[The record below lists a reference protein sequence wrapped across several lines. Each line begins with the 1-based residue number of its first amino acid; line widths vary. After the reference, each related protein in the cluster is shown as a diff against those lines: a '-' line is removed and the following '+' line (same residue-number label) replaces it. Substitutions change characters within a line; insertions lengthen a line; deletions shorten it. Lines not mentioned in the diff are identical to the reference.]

1 MEVSWSGA
9 AAVRGACRCRSGGMT
24 SSPGPESLEHA
35 RFAVVDVETT
45 GVRAQNG
52 GRILEVAVAILEGG
66 TIHLAFEALL
76 DPGTPIPPWVTR
88 LTGITDGLVA
98 GRPRFVDVVA
108 GLGYALDGGVF
119 VAHNARFDWR
129 FLAAECVA
137 AGVPAPGG
145 KPLCTVRLTRRLV
158 PELRHRGLDH
168 VAAFFGVEN
177 PARHR
182 AFGDALATAHVLRA
196 LIGRAR
202 ERGVETLEQLIE
214 VHERPRHARTR
225 NAEVGTR
232 NSGEGVSV
240 QATPTDCSAFRVP
253 RSDF

>member
-1 MEVSWSGA
+1 
-9 AAVRGACRCRSGGMT
+9 MT

-45 GVRAQNG
+45 GMRAQVG

-76 DPGTPIPPWVTR
+76 DPGAAIPPWVTR

-98 GRPRFVDVVA
+98 GRPRFDDVAA
-108 GLGYALDGGVF
+108 GLGRALDASVF

-129 FLAAECVA
+129 FLAAECA
-137 AGVPAPGG
+137 AVGVPPPAG

-158 PELRHRGLDH
+158 PELRHRGLDQ
-168 VAAFFGVEN
+168 VAAFFRVDN

-182 AFGDALATAHVLRA
+182 AFGDALATAHILRA

-202 ERGVETLEQLIE
+202 ERGVETLEQLVE
-214 VHERPRHARTR
+214 LHDRPRHKLRIADFGLR
-225 NAEVGTR
+225 NVGASAVGRATSHFESAIR
-232 NSGEGVSV
+232 NPQSEL
-240 QATPTDCSAFRVP
+240 
-253 RSDF
+253 

>member
-1 MEVSWSGA
+1 
-9 AAVRGACRCRSGGMT
+9 MT
-24 SSPGPESLEHA
+24 SSAPSPSLEHC

-45 GVRAQNG
+45 GVRALNG
-52 GRILEVAVAILEGG
+52 GRILEAAVAILEGG

-76 DPGTPIPPWVTR
+76 DPGTAIPPWVAR
-88 LTGITDGLVA
+88 LTGITDGMVA
-98 GRPRFVDVVA
+98 GRPRFSDVAA
-108 GLGYALDGGVF
+108 GVGRALDAAVF

-137 AGVPAPGG
+137 VGAPAPSG

-168 VAAFFGVEN
+168 VAAFFGIDN

-182 AFGDALATAHVLRA
+182 AFGDALATARVLRA
-196 LIGRAR
+196 LLERAR

-214 VHERPRHARTR
+214 VHERPRHQRMRNSECGMR
-225 NAEVGTR
+225 NASAEVAAR
-232 NSGEGVSV
+232 PNSH
-240 QATPTDCSAFRVP
+240 
-253 RSDF
+253 

>member
-1 MEVSWSGA
+1 
-9 AAVRGACRCRSGGMT
+9 MT
-24 SSPGPESLEHA
+24 SSPASESLEHA

-45 GVRAQNG
+45 GVRAQVG

-76 DPGTPIPPWVTR
+76 DPGTPIPLWVAR
-88 LTGITDGLVA
+88 LTGITDGMVA
-98 GRPRFVDVVA
+98 GRPRFGDVVA
-108 GLGYALDGGVF
+108 GFGRALDATVF
-119 VAHNARFDWR
+119 VAHNARFDRR
-129 FLAAECVA
+129 FLADEYAL

-168 VAAFFGVEN
+168 VAAFFGIEN

-196 LIGRAR
+196 R
-202 ERGVETLEQLIE
+202 
-214 VHERPRHARTR
+214 
-225 NAEVGTR
+225 
-232 NSGEGVSV
+232 
-240 QATPTDCSAFRVP
+240 ATPKARWRAGFSM
-253 RSDF
+253 RSEEHTSELQSRLHLVCRLLPEKKKKKVRKNPVS

>member
-1 MEVSWSGA
+1 
-9 AAVRGACRCRSGGMT
+9 MT

-76 DPGTPIPPWVTR
+76 DPGTPIPPWVAR
-88 LTGITDGLVA
+88 LTGITDGMVA
-98 GRPRFVDVVA
+98 GCPRFADVVPD
-108 GLGYALDGGVF
+108 LGHALDAGVF

-129 FLAAECVA
+129 FLEAECVA

-158 PELRHRGLDH
+158 PELRRRAPDQ
-168 VAAFFGVEN
+168 VAAFVGIEN

-182 AFGDALATAHVLRA
+182 AFGDALATAYVLRA
-196 LIGRAR
+196 LLVRAR
-202 ERGVETLEQLIE
+202 ERGVETLERLIE
-214 VHERPRHARTR
+214 LHDRPRHQRMR
-225 NAEVGTR
+225 NASAEVAAR
-232 NSGEGVSV
+232 PNSH
-240 QATPTDCSAFRVP
+240 CNSAFRNP
-253 RSDF
+253 HSALGE

>member
-1 MEVSWSGA
+1 
-9 AAVRGACRCRSGGMT
+9 MT
-24 SSPGPESLEHA
+24 SSPASESLEHA

-45 GVRAQNG
+45 GVRAQVG
-52 GRILEVAVAILEGG
+52 
-66 TIHLAFEALL
+66 
-76 DPGTPIPPWVTR
+76 
-88 LTGITDGLVA
+88 
-98 GRPRFVDVVA
+98 GRPRFGDVVA
-108 GLGYALDGGVF
+108 GFGRALDAAVF

-129 FLAAECVA
+129 FLAAEYTL

-214 VHERPRHARTR
+214 VHDRPRHGKRR
-225 NAEVGTR
+225 NAEGETR
-232 NSGEGVSV
+232 NSSECVRARETLPDS
-240 QATPTDCSAFRVP
+240 SAFRVP
-253 RSDF
+253 PSDF

>member
-1 MEVSWSGA
+1 
-9 AAVRGACRCRSGGMT
+9 MT
-24 SSPGPESLEHA
+24 SSPASESLEHA
-35 RFAVVDVETT
+35 RFAVVDVEP
-45 GVRAQNG
+45 GGGRARDG

-137 AGVPAPGG
+137 AGVPAPGDRKSVVWG
-145 KPLCTVRLTRRLV
+145 
-158 PELRHRGLDH
+158 
-168 VAAFFGVEN
+168 
-177 PARHR
+177 
-182 AFGDALATAHVLRA
+182 
-196 LIGRAR
+196 
-202 ERGVETLEQLIE
+202 RGV
-214 VHERPRHARTR
+214 HGAGP
-225 NAEVGTR
+225 
-232 NSGEGVSV
+232 
-240 QATPTDCSAFRVP
+240 C
-253 RSDF
+253 